1 MIAIVLNGCVHF
13 VFEAI
18 HAEASS
24 WSMSSI
30 SDNYS
35 EAVNDPDR
43 TDVRAIARGQLVVG
57 LFIVIYLEALLLP
70 ALEDNVLELFDCVS
84 GVSSL
89 TIASYLVV
97 YFSCRWKS
105 SKHLVHCLEDPLL
118 KFFTDVI
125 VELRELD
132 ASTFFKV
139 SNSFGTDLQDFIIVG
154 CLMFV

>member
-1 MIAIVLNGCVHF
+1 MIAIVLNRCVHF
-13 VFEAI
+13 VFEAP

-30 SDNYS
+30 GNNYS

-97 YFSCRWKS
+97 YFSCRW
-105 SKHLVHCLEDPLL
+105 
-118 KFFTDVI
+118 
-125 VELRELD
+125 
-132 ASTFFKV
+132 
-139 SNSFGTDLQDFIIVG
+139 
-154 CLMFV
+154 